1 MGRCHCLNRM
11 ERFALHPCWERPC
24 HSSEAVIA
32 SQLSAPRRKLHSLS
46 VMQLS
51 QWPALL
57 MALLLL
63 SPVSAAAPGS
73 QSVRHYNKRMEV
85 LFRRLD
91 VNGDGRLD
99 RQELKGKSALLRRLE
114 RQGKRET
121 LLLNDLRGEPGQL
134 RGQRLARRF
143 KLADA
148 NGDRRLS
155 RGECLAMPWV
165 AKHFSSLDRNRDGYL
180 SLKELLTLQ
189 NALSPRQRLP

>member
-1 MGRCHCLNRM
+1 
-11 ERFALHPCWERPC
+11 
-24 HSSEAVIA
+24 
-32 SQLSAPRRKLHSLS
+32 
-46 VMQLS
+46 
-51 QWPALL
+51 

-63 SPVSAAAPGS
+63 SPVSAAAPGT

-99 RQELKGKSALLRRLE
+99 RLELKGQPALLRRLE

-143 KLADA
+143 KLADV
-148 NGDRRLS
+148 NGDRRLT
-155 RGECLAMPWV
+155 RGESLAMPWV
-165 AKHFSSLDRNRDGYL
+165 ANHFAALDRNSDGYL

>member
-1 MGRCHCLNRM
+1 MDPR
-11 ERFALHPCWERPC
+11 WERPC
-24 HSSEAVIA
+24 HSSEAAIA
-32 SQLSAPRRKLHSLS
+32 SQSPASGRKLHSLL
-46 VMQLS
+46 VMQFS
-51 QWPALL
+51 QWPALS

-63 SPVSAAAPGS
+63 SPVSAAAPGT

-99 RQELKGKSALLRRLE
+99 RLELKGQPALLRRLE
-114 RQGKRET
+114 RQGKRQT

-148 NGDRRLS
+148 NGDRRLT
-155 RGECLAMPWV
+155 RGESLAMPWV
-165 AKHFSSLDRNRDGYL
+165 ANHFAALDRNSDGYL
-180 SLKELLTLQ
+180 SLRELLTLQ